1 MEKEPKQKHLH
12 HEQTLMGS
20 RFTRVLNSRY
30 VLILT
35 VAILVCL
42 LLLLLTKVNVFLN
55 PLWRF
60 IKTILL
66 PIILGSV
73 LYYLTVPIVNFLERK
88 GLKRIYGTWFV
99 LALLV
104 VLIGLFIAWI
114 PAIIAQAKDFLMQ
127 WGDIW
132 SMYQDQI
139 LNYLP
144 KNIFSDLQL
153 NFDKIFNYIYSLD
166 WNWSR
171 LFNNTW
177 SGLTSILGVIA
188 QIAVA
193 ILTAPIIL
201 FYMLKD
207 TPKIKEKIAPFLPI
221 KIRKTTLDMLSDM
234 NGQVSGYIRGQI
246 LVAIA
251 VTIMFVIGY
260 TIIGLDF
267 GLIIGVTAGV
277 LNIIPY
283 LGSFLGIVPAIIV
296 AVVDS
301 PLMLIKVLLVFA
313 IEQGIESRIIS
324 PLVLGSNLHIHPVII
339 MLLLIA
345 GGNMWGVLGIIFI
358 IPIYAVLKVIF
369 MYIFRWYHDISG
381 LYEDENG
388 QEVFPFDE
396 NAERE
401 KAENED
407 IAKAP
412 GEDNNS

>member
-1 MEKEPKQKHLH
+1 MKERP
-12 HEQTLMGS
+12 ERRRQTEARTLLGD
-20 RFTRVLNSRY
+20 RFTKVLNSRY
-30 VLILT
+30 VLMLT

-42 LLLLLTKVNVFLN
+42 LLLLLTKVNVFIN

-66 PIILGSV
+66 PIVLGSV

-88 GLKRIYGTWFV
+88 GIKRIYGTWFV
-99 LALLV
+99 LALLAI
-104 VLIGLFIAWI
+104 LISLFVAWI
-114 PAIIAQAKDFLMQ
+114 PVIVEQAKDFLLQ

-132 SMYQDQI
+132 ATYQEQLI
-139 LNYLP
+139 NYLP
-144 KNIFSDLQL
+144 KNIFSDIQL
-153 NFDKIFNYIYSLD
+153 NFDKIFNYVYNLN

-177 SGLTSILGVIA
+177 SSLTSILGVVT

-193 ILTAPIIL
+193 LLTAPIIL

-207 TPKIKEKIAPFLPI
+207 APKIKKTVAPFIPV

-234 NGQVSGYIRGQI
+234 NNQVSGYIRGQI
-246 LVAIA
+246 LVAVA

-267 GLIIGVTAGV
+267 GLIIGVSAGL
-277 LNIIPY
+277 LNVIPY
-283 LGSFLGIVPAIIV
+283 LGSFIGMVPAIIV

-301 PLMLIKVLLVFA
+301 PLMLVKVLLVFA
-313 IEQGIESRIIS
+313 IEQSIESRIIS
-324 PLVLGSNLHIHPVII
+324 PLVLGSNLHIHPVVI

-345 GGNMWGVLGIIFI
+345 GGNMWGVPGIIFI

-369 MYIFRWYHDISG
+369 IYIFRWYHDVSG

-388 QEVFPFDE
+388 QEIFPFDE
-396 NAERE
+396 NAQRE
-401 KAENED
+401 KRQNETIAET
-407 IAKAP
+407 P
-412 GEDNNS
+412 SDND